1 MEEELQFL
9 DTLND
14 RETLYLIRQKST
26 GRILTG
32 RRVAAP
38 QRDVYESLRQQPP
51 AHVPIVREIR
61 PEADGRFLVLQ
72 DYVPGVALETLLQR
86 RGTLPWEQAAQI
98 GLQLCTAL
106 SGLHSQGIIHRDVKP
121 ANVLVTGEGQAWLI
135 DFDIAR
141 THKQTTARDTMLL
154 GTPGYAAPEQFGFRQ
169 TDARAD
175 LYSLGVLLNQLVT
188 GSFPQERLAPAP
200 LGEIV
205 RRCTALDPG
214 QRYADA
220 AQLQAVLAEI
230 CPPDAVQTDPMPGGP
245 LGVEWGGIPGFRTG
259 NPTHM
264 LTAIVVYGVILLIVA
279 ALVAVSME
287 SLSNF
292 MVGIPMLAIAVGVY
306 LFWFDVAGVRRRW
319 APLERYRG
327 TRWYKPY
334 CVCIV
339 ALWLAAWTLVMF
351 VGVNA
356 AGVLERLWA
365 H

>member
-51 AHVPIVREIR
+51 AHVPMVREIR

-72 DYVPGVALETLLQR
+72 DYVPGVALGTLLQR

-154 GTPGYAAPEQFGFRQ
+154 GTPGYAAPEQFGFR
-169 TDARAD
+169 
-175 LYSLGVLLNQLVT
+175 
-188 GSFPQERLAPAP
+188 
-200 LGEIV
+200 
-205 RRCTALDPG
+205 
-214 QRYADA
+214 
-220 AQLQAVLAEI
+220 
-230 CPPDAVQTDPMPGGP
+230 
-245 LGVEWGGIPGFRTG
+245 
-259 NPTHM
+259 
-264 LTAIVVYGVILLIVA
+264 
-279 ALVAVSME
+279 
-287 SLSNF
+287 
-292 MVGIPMLAIAVGVY
+292 
-306 LFWFDVAGVRRRW
+306 
-319 APLERYRG
+319 
-327 TRWYKPY
+327 
-334 CVCIV
+334 
-339 ALWLAAWTLVMF
+339 
-351 VGVNA
+351 
-356 AGVLERLWA
+356 
-365 H
+365 